1 MAVFV
6 LLLNTTHTRRSGTV
20 HGLLFHRVSCSN
32 PTHTHLFCEQILL
45 SECFFKEQKS
55 RSSSKWCVVFYFV
68 LRICSDYNGLV
79 NCPGWTQL
87 QWPLR
92 PREGVSSR
100 YWIDDHTCIETCGSK
115 IKIRLETVFIS
126 SQYNLNVA
134 ALEIDYFSKAQRVKL
149 NLNVVYRAIITTL
162 QSFPK
167 WIYLVLVKKTA
178 SFLLLCVFIHGLILM
193 QCKKKQ
199 KKTFSLIYHG

>member
-1 MAVFV
+1 M
-6 LLLNTTHTRRSGTV
+6 
-20 HGLLFHRVSCSN
+20 
-32 PTHTHLFCEQILL
+32 
-45 SECFFKEQKS
+45 
-55 RSSSKWCVVFYFV
+55 
-68 LRICSDYNGLV
+68 
-79 NCPGWTQL
+79 
-87 QWPLR
+87 
-92 PREGVSSR
+92 
-100 YWIDDHTCIETCGSK
+100 
-115 IKIRLETVFIS
+115 ETVFIS

-193 QCKKKQ
+193 QCKKKT
-199 KKTFSLIYHG
+199 KKNIIYHG